1 MSKTAKAKFKID
13 RRQVQI
19 GAKAQDGRVAAG
31 FSIGETYAVEV
42 MTPAK
47 LEKIAAQFLALSNAL
62 RGVAATARK
71 QKRGFFRRFLPW

>member
-31 FSIGETYAVEV
+31 FSIGDTYAVEV

-47 LEKIAAQFLALSNAL
+47 LEKLAVQFLALSVSL
-62 RGVAATARK
+62 KRVAATARK

>member
-1 MSKTAKAKFKID
+1 MSKTAKAKFKIEK
-13 RRQVQI
+13 RVIQI
-19 GAKAQDGRVAAG
+19 GAKAQDGRAAAG

-47 LEKIAAQFLALSNAL
+47 LEKLAAQFLALSNAL
-62 RGVAATARK
+62 RGVAQTARK

>member
-31 FSIGETYAVEV
+31 FSIGDTYTVEV

-47 LEKIAAQFLALSNAL
+47 LEKLAVQFLALSVAL
-62 RGVAATARK
+62 KKVAATARK